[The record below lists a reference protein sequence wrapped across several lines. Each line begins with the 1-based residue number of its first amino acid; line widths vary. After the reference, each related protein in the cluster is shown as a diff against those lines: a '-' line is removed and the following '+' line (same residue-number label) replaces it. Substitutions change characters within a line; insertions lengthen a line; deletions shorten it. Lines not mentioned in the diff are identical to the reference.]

1 MDNLV
6 VSRLSNFPP
15 ALIAGLLF
23 LLPSCLYSQS
33 LPAFARA
40 AEAMMQ
46 ESSLAP
52 AMVGISVIDVA
63 TGQSLY
69 SHHANK
75 AMITGSTLKAVTTA
89 TALRILGPD
98 FRFQTKLAAS
108 VPIRDGVIAG
118 DLIIVGSGDP
128 TLGSDRIRQEDAMQ
142 TLFYNWAQALKAQG
156 IREITGSVIG
166 DDSRYSTQ
174 LTPGN
179 WGWED
184 MGNYYGA
191 GGSGLNIAENTY
203 RLDLSSPSR
212 TGSATTILRTDP
224 EMPIFF
230 INEVTAGPV
239 GSGDN
244 VYIYGSPYTQIR
256 YVRGTMPPGKSLF
269 SVKGSIPDPA
279 LICARMFQE
288 SLESCGIKVGSSAS
302 TARLRALSGKAQA
315 RPAQTL
321 LTHSSATLSEIA
333 QATNFRSINLYAEA
347 LAKEIAV
354 ARGQEGTSGEGATVV
369 KGYWAA
375 NGVASAGMHPRDGSG
390 LSPNNLVTPEQ
401 FTAIL
406 RKMNTGTGSAAFRES
421 LPVAGKSGALAR
433 KMKGTAAEGRVRAK
447 SGYISGVRGYV
458 GYVDLPDGR
467 RLAFAFIANH
477 FEGSVGS
484 ISRKWE
490 ALMVKLA
497 EGR

>member
-6 VSRLSNFPP
+6 VSRQSFIPP

-23 LLPSCLYSQS
+23 LLPVCLFSQS

-40 AEAMMQ
+40 ADAMML

-52 AMVGISVIDVA
+52 ATVGISVIDVSN
-63 TGQSLY
+63 GQTVY
-69 SHHANK
+69 AHNGKK

-89 TALRILGPD
+89 TALRVLGPD

-108 VPIRDGVIAG
+108 VPVRNGVIAG

-128 TLGSDRIRQEDAMQ
+128 TLGSDRIRQQDGMQ
-142 TLFYNWAQALKAQG
+142 TLFYSWAQALKAQG
-156 IREITGSVIG
+156 ITEITGSVIG

-174 LTPGN
+174 MTPGN

-191 GGSGLNIAENTY
+191 GASGLNIAENTY
-203 RLDLSSPSR
+203 RLDMSSPSR

-230 INEVTAGPV
+230 INEVTAGPA

-269 SVKGSIPDPA
+269 SIKGSIPDPA
-279 LICARMFQE
+279 LICARMLQE
-288 SLESCGIKVGSSAS
+288 SLESCGINVGSSSS
-302 TARLRALSGKAQA
+302 TTRLRALSGKGQSQ
-315 RPAQTL
+315 PSQTL
-321 LTHSSATLSEIA
+321 LTHSSASLSEIA
-333 QATNFRSINLYAEA
+333 QTTNYRSINLYAEA

-354 ARGQEGTSGEGATVV
+354 ARGEEGTSAKGATVA
-369 KGYWAA
+369 KGYWVSQ
-375 NGVASAGMHPRDGSG
+375 GVSSAGMHPRDGSG
-390 LSPNNLVTPEQ
+390 LSPNNLFTPDQ

-406 RKMNTGTGSAAFRES
+406 RKMNTGPGSAAFRES
-421 LPVAGKSGALAR
+421 LPVAGQSGALSS
-433 KMKGTAAEGRVRAK
+433 KMRGTAAEGRVRAK

-484 ISRKWE
+484 VSRKWE